1 MPVYSETEEIPAPD
15 NLLSVDF
22 RKSNYSALRQ
32 KMEKLRGIMQKESD

>member
-22 RKSNYSALRQ
+22 RKSEQSMYVNP
-32 KMEKLRGIMQKESD
+32 